1 VDDEDPQEEELE
13 VDDELPQEGLVVP
26 Q

>member
-1 VDDEDPQEEELE
+1 VDDDPQEEELE
-13 VDDELPQEGLVVP
+13 LEEELPQEGLVVP